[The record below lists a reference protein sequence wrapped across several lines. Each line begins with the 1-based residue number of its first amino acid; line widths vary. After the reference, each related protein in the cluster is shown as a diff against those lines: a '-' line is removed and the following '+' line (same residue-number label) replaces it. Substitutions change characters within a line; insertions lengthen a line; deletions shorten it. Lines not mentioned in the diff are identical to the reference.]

1 MLDLLIYLF
10 ENYISAK
17 PKLNINDITVELE
30 EAGFND
36 KDISSAFDWFNH
48 LEKINNGFG
57 LTNKDSLRVLSKKEY
72 EKISSEAFTFLTF
85 LLNAKILNSTEFEVI
100 LDQIM
105 ILNQKSINIDEMRWI
120 VMMTLWKSG
129 KENSYLFVED
139 SLFQNKRTE
148 LH

>member
-10 ENYISAK
+10 ENYISTK
-17 PKLNINDITVELE
+17 PKLNMNAITVELE
-30 EAGFND
+30 EAGFNN

-48 LEKINNGFG
+48 LEKLSNGPD
-57 LTNKDSLRVLSKKEY
+57 LTNKNSIRVLSHKEY
-72 EKISSEAFTFLTF
+72 EKISKEGFTFLTF
-85 LLNAKILNSTEFEVI
+85 LLNAKILNPTEFEVI

-105 ILNQKSINIDEMRWI
+105 ILNQKYINIDEMRWI

-139 SLFQNKRTE
+139 SLFHNKRTQ

>member
-10 ENYISAK
+10 ENYISTK
-17 PKLNINDITVELE
+17 PKLNMNAITVELE
-30 EAGFND
+30 EAGFNN

-48 LEKINNGFG
+48 LEKLSNGHK
-57 LTNKDSLRVLSKKEY
+57 LTNKNSIRVLSQKEY
-72 EKISSEAFTFLTF
+72 EKISKEGFTFLTF
-85 LLNAKILNSTEFEVI
+85 LLNAKILNPTEFEVI

-139 SLFQNKRTE
+139 SLFINKREE

>member
-10 ENYISAK
+10 ENYISTK
-17 PKLNINDITVELE
+17 PKLNMNAITVELE
-30 EAGFND
+30 EAGFNN

-48 LEKINNGFG
+48 LEKLSNGLE
-57 LTNKDSLRVLSKKEY
+57 LTNKNSIRVLSHKEY
-72 EKISSEAFTFLTF
+72 EKISKEGFTFLTF
-85 LLNAKILNSTEFEVI
+85 LLNAKILNPTEFEVI

-105 ILNQKSINIDEMRWI
+105 ILNQKYINIDEMRWI

-139 SLFQNKRTE
+139 SLFHNKRTQ

>member
-10 ENYISAK
+10 ENYISTK
-17 PKLNINDITVELE
+17 PKLNMNAITIELE
-30 EAGFND
+30 EAGFNN

-48 LEKINNGFG
+48 LEKLSNGPE
-57 LTNKDSLRVLSKKEY
+57 LTNKNSIRVLSHKEY
-72 EKISSEAFTFLTF
+72 EKISKEGFTFLTF
-85 LLNAKILNSTEFEVI
+85 LLNAKILNPTEFEVI

-105 ILNQKSINIDEMRWI
+105 ILNQKYINIDEMRWI

-139 SLFQNKRTE
+139 SLFHNKRTQ

>member
-10 ENYISAK
+10 ENYISTK
-17 PKLNINDITVELE
+17 PKLNMNDITVELE

-36 KDISSAFDWFNH
+36 TDISSAFDWFNH
-48 LEKINNGFG
+48 LEKISNGCK
-57 LTNKDSLRVLSKKEY
+57 LTNKNSLRVLSQKEY

>member
-10 ENYISAK
+10 ENYISTK
-17 PKLNINDITVELE
+17 PKLNMNAITVELE
-30 EAGFND
+30 EAGFNN
-36 KDISSAFDWFNH
+36 KDISTAFDWFNH
-48 LEKINNGFG
+48 LEKLSSGPE
-57 LTNKDSLRVLSKKEY
+57 LTNKNSIRGLSHKEY
-72 EKISSEAFTFLTF
+72 EKISKEGFTFLTF
-85 LLNAKILNSTEFEVI
+85 LLNAKILNPTEFEVI

-105 ILNQKSINIDEMRWI
+105 ILNQKYINIDEMRWI

-139 SLFQNKRTE
+139 SLFHNKRTQ

>member
-10 ENYISAK
+10 ENYISTK
-17 PKLNINDITVELE
+17 PKLNMNDITVELE

-48 LEKINNGFG
+48 LEKINNSSE
-57 LTNKDSLRVLSKKEY
+57 LTNKNSLRVLSQKEY

>member
-10 ENYISAK
+10 ENYISTK
-17 PKLNINDITVELE
+17 PKLNMNAITVELE
-30 EAGFND
+30 EAGFNN
-36 KDISSAFDWFNH
+36 KDISSAFEWFNH
-48 LEKINNGFG
+48 LEKLSNGPE
-57 LTNKDSLRVLSKKEY
+57 LTNKNSIRVLSHKEY
-72 EKISSEAFTFLTF
+72 EKISKEGFTFLTF
-85 LLNAKILNSTEFEVI
+85 LLNAKILNPTEFEVI

-105 ILNQKSINIDEMRWI
+105 ILNQKYINIDEMRWI

-139 SLFQNKRTE
+139 SLFQNKRTQ

>member
-10 ENYISAK
+10 ENYISTK
-17 PKLNINDITVELE
+17 PKLNMNDITLELE
-30 EAGFND
+30 QAGFND

-48 LEKINNGFG
+48 LEKINSGSE
-57 LTNKDSLRVLSKKEY
+57 LTNEKSLRVLSQKEY

>member
-10 ENYISAK
+10 ENYISTK
-17 PKLNINDITVELE
+17 PNLNMNAITVELE
-30 EAGFND
+30 EAGFNN

-48 LEKINNGFG
+48 LEKLSNGPE
-57 LTNKDSLRVLSKKEY
+57 LTNKNSIRVLSHKEY
-72 EKISSEAFTFLTF
+72 EKISKEGFTFLTF
-85 LLNAKILNSTEFEVI
+85 LLNAKILNPTEFEVI

-105 ILNQKSINIDEMRWI
+105 ILNQKYINIDEMRWI

-139 SLFQNKRTE
+139 SLFHNKRTQ

>member
-10 ENYISAK
+10 ENYISTK
-17 PKLNINDITVELE
+17 PKLNMNAITVELE
-30 EAGFND
+30 EAGFNN
-36 KDISSAFDWFNH
+36 KDISTAFDWFNH
-48 LEKINNGFG
+48 LEKLSSGPE
-57 LTNKDSLRVLSKKEY
+57 LTNKNSIRVLSHKEY
-72 EKISSEAFTFLTF
+72 EKISKEGFTFLTF
-85 LLNAKILNSTEFEVI
+85 LLNAKILNPTEFEVI

-105 ILNQKSINIDEMRWI
+105 ILNQKYINIDEMRWI

-139 SLFQNKRTE
+139 SLFQNKRSQ

>member
-10 ENYISAK
+10 ENYISTK
-17 PKLNINDITVELE
+17 PKLNMNAITVELE
-30 EAGFND
+30 EAGFNN

-48 LEKINNGFG
+48 LEKLSNGPE
-57 LTNKDSLRVLSKKEY
+57 LTNKNSIRVLSHKEY
-72 EKISSEAFTFLTF
+72 EKISQEGFTFLTF
-85 LLNAKILNSTEFEVI
+85 LLNAKILNPTEFEVI

-105 ILNQKSINIDEMRWI
+105 ILNQKYINIDEMRWI

-139 SLFQNKRTE
+139 SLFHNKRTQ

>member
-10 ENYISAK
+10 ENYISTK
-17 PKLNINDITVELE
+17 PKLNMNAITVELE
-30 EAGFND
+30 EAGFNN
-36 KDISSAFDWFNH
+36 KDISSAFNWFNH
-48 LEKINNGFG
+48 LEKLSNGPE
-57 LTNKDSLRVLSKKEY
+57 LTNKNSIRVLSHKEY
-72 EKISSEAFTFLTF
+72 EKISKEGFTFLTF
-85 LLNAKILNSTEFEVI
+85 LLNAKILNPTEFEVI

-105 ILNQKSINIDEMRWI
+105 ILNQKYINIDEMRWI

-139 SLFQNKRTE
+139 SLFHNKRTQ

>member
-10 ENYISAK
+10 ENYISTR
-17 PKLNINDITVELE
+17 PKLNINDITLELE
-30 EAGFND
+30 EAGFNN
-36 KDISSAFDWFNH
+36 KDISSAFNWFSH
-48 LEKINNGFG
+48 LEKLSSAPK
-57 LTNKDSLRVLSKKEY
+57 LTHKNSLRVLSKKEY

-105 ILNQKSINIDEMRWI
+105 ILNQKSISIHEMRWI

-139 SLFQNKRTE
+139 SLFQNKHTK

>member
-10 ENYISAK
+10 ENYISTK
-17 PKLNINDITVELE
+17 PKLNMNAITVELE
-30 EAGFND
+30 EAGFNN

-48 LEKINNGFG
+48 LEKLTNGPE
-57 LTNKDSLRVLSKKEY
+57 LTNKNSIRVLSHKEY
-72 EKISSEAFTFLTF
+72 EKISKEGFTFLTF
-85 LLNAKILNSTEFEVI
+85 LLNAKILNPTEFEVI

-105 ILNQKSINIDEMRWI
+105 ILNQKYINIDEMRWI

-139 SLFQNKRTE
+139 SLFQNKRTQ

>member
-10 ENYISAK
+10 ENYISTK
-17 PKLNINDITVELE
+17 PKLNMNDITVELE
-30 EAGFND
+30 EAGFNN
-36 KDISSAFDWFNH
+36 KDISTAFDWFNH
-48 LEKINNGFG
+48 LEKLSNGPE
-57 LTNKDSLRVLSKKEY
+57 LTNKNSIRVLSHKEY
-72 EKISSEAFTFLTF
+72 EKISKEGFTFLTF
-85 LLNAKILNSTEFEVI
+85 LLNAKILNPTEFEVI

-105 ILNQKSINIDEMRWI
+105 ILNQKYINIDEMRWI

-139 SLFQNKRTE
+139 SLFHNKRTQ

>member
-10 ENYISAK
+10 ENYISTK
-17 PKLNINDITVELE
+17 PKLNMNAITVELE
-30 EAGFND
+30 EAGFNN

-48 LEKINNGFG
+48 LEKLSNGPE
-57 LTNKDSLRVLSKKEY
+57 LTNKNSIRVLSHKGY
-72 EKISSEAFTFLTF
+72 EKISKEGFTFLTF
-85 LLNAKILNSTEFEVI
+85 LLNAKILNPTEFEVI

-105 ILNQKSINIDEMRWI
+105 ILNQKYINIDEMRWI

-139 SLFQNKRTE
+139 SLFHNKRTQ

>member
-10 ENYISAK
+10 ENYISTK
-17 PKLNINDITVELE
+17 PKLNMNDITVELE

-48 LEKINNGFG
+48 LEKINNSSE
-57 LTNKDSLRVLSKKEY
+57 LTNKNSLRVLSQKEY
-72 EKISSEAFTFLTF
+72 EKISREAFTFLTF

-120 VMMTLWKSG
+120 IMMTLWKSG

>member
-10 ENYISAK
+10 ENYISTK
-17 PKLNINDITVELE
+17 PKLNMNAITVELE
-30 EAGFND
+30 EAGFNN
-36 KDISSAFDWFNH
+36 KDISTAFDWFNH
-48 LEKINNGFG
+48 LEKLSSGPE
-57 LTNKDSLRVLSKKEY
+57 LTNKNSIRVLSHKEY
-72 EKISSEAFTFLTF
+72 EKISKEGFTFLTF
-85 LLNAKILNSTEFEVI
+85 LLNAKILNPTEFEVI

-105 ILNQKSINIDEMRWI
+105 ILNQKYINIDEMRWI

-139 SLFQNKRTE
+139 SLFHNKRTQ

>member
-10 ENYISAK
+10 ENYISTK
-17 PKLNINDITVELE
+17 PKLNMNDITVELE

-48 LEKINNGFG
+48 LEKINNGFE
-57 LTNKDSLRVLSKKEY
+57 LTNKDGLRVLSKKEY

>member
-10 ENYISAK
+10 ENYISTK
-17 PKLNINDITVELE
+17 PKLNMNDITVELE

-36 KDISSAFDWFNH
+36 KDISSAFDWFSH
-48 LEKINNGFG
+48 LEKISNGCK
-57 LTNKDSLRVLSKKEY
+57 LTNKNSLRVLSQKEY

>member
-10 ENYISAK
+10 ENYISTK
-17 PKLNINDITVELE
+17 PKLNMNAITVELE
-30 EAGFND
+30 EAGFNN

-48 LEKINNGFG
+48 LEKLTNGPE
-57 LTNKDSLRVLSKKEY
+57 LTNKNSIRVLSHKEY
-72 EKISSEAFTFLTF
+72 EKISKEGFTFLTF
-85 LLNAKILNSTEFEVI
+85 LLNAKILNPTEFEVI

-105 ILNQKSINIDEMRWI
+105 ILNQKYINIDEMRWI

-139 SLFQNKRTE
+139 SLFHNKRTQ

>member
-10 ENYISAK
+10 ENYISTK
-17 PKLNINDITVELE
+17 PKLNMNDITVELE

-36 KDISSAFDWFNH
+36 KDISSAFDWFSH
-48 LEKINNGFG
+48 LEKISNGFE
-57 LTNKDSLRVLSKKEY
+57 LTNKHSLRVLSKKEY

>member
-10 ENYISAK
+10 ENYISTK

-36 KDISSAFDWFNH
+36 KDISSAFEWFNH
-48 LEKINNGFG
+48 LEKINNGSE
-57 LTNKDSLRVLSKKEY
+57 LTNEKSLRVLSQTEY

>member
-10 ENYISAK
+10 ENYISTK
-17 PKLNINDITVELE
+17 PKLNMNDITVELE

-36 KDISSAFDWFNH
+36 KDISSAFDWFKH
-48 LEKINNGFG
+48 LEKISNGFE
-57 LTNKDSLRVLSKKEY
+57 LANKNSLRVLSKKEY

>member
-10 ENYISAK
+10 ENYISTK
-17 PKLNINDITVELE
+17 PKLNMNDITVELE

-48 LEKINNGFG
+48 LKKISNDFE
-57 LTNKDSLRVLSKKEY
+57 LANKNSLRVLSKKEY

>member
-1 MLDLLIYLF
+1 MIDLLIYLF
-10 ENYISAK
+10 ENYISTK
-17 PKLNINDITVELE
+17 PKLNINDITLELE
-30 EAGFND
+30 EAGFNN
-36 KDISSAFDWFNH
+36 KDISSAFDWFSH
-48 LEKINNGFG
+48 LEKISSNPK
-57 LTNKDSLRVLSKKEY
+57 LTHKNSLRVLSQNEC
-72 EKISSEAFTFLTF
+72 EKISGEAFTFLTF

-105 ILNQKSINIDEMRWI
+105 ILNQKSISIDEMRWI

-139 SLFQNKRTE
+139 SLFQNKRAE

>member
-10 ENYISAK
+10 ENYISTK
-17 PKLNINDITVELE
+17 PKLNMNAITVELE
-30 EAGFND
+30 EAGFNN
-36 KDISSAFDWFNH
+36 KDISTAFDWFNH
-48 LEKINNGFG
+48 LEKLSNGLE
-57 LTNKDSLRVLSKKEY
+57 LTNKNSIRVLSHKEY
-72 EKISSEAFTFLTF
+72 EKISKEGFTFLTF
-85 LLNAKILNSTEFEVI
+85 LLNAKILNPTEFEVI

-105 ILNQKSINIDEMRWI
+105 ILNQKYINIDEMRWI

-139 SLFQNKRTE
+139 SLFHNKRTQ

>member
-10 ENYISAK
+10 ENYISTK
-17 PKLNINDITVELE
+17 PKLNMNAITVELE
-30 EAGFND
+30 EAGFNN
-36 KDISSAFDWFNH
+36 KDISTAFDWFNH
-48 LEKINNGFG
+48 LEKLSNGPD
-57 LTNKDSLRVLSKKEY
+57 LTNKNSIRVLSHKEY
-72 EKISSEAFTFLTF
+72 EKISKEGFTFLTF
-85 LLNAKILNSTEFEVI
+85 LLNAKILNPTEFEVI

-105 ILNQKSINIDEMRWI
+105 ILNQKYINIDEMRWI

-139 SLFQNKRTE
+139 SLFHNKRTQ

>member
-10 ENYISAK
+10 ENYISTK
-17 PKLNINDITVELE
+17 PKLNMNAITVELE
-30 EAGFND
+30 EAGFNN

-48 LEKINNGFG
+48 LEKLSNGVE
-57 LTNKDSLRVLSKKEY
+57 LTNKNSIRVLSQKEY
-72 EKISSEAFTFLTF
+72 EKISKEGFTFLTF
-85 LLNAKILNSTEFEVI
+85 LLNAKILNPTEFEVI

-105 ILNQKSINIDEMRWI
+105 ILNQKYINIDEMRWI

-139 SLFQNKRTE
+139 SLFHNKRTQ

>member
-10 ENYISAK
+10 ENYISTK
-17 PKLNINDITVELE
+17 PKLNMNAITVELE
-30 EAGFND
+30 EAGFNN
-36 KDISSAFDWFNH
+36 KDISTAFDWFNH
-48 LEKINNGFG
+48 LEKLSNGPE
-57 LTNKDSLRVLSKKEY
+57 LTNKNSIRVLSQKEY
-72 EKISSEAFTFLTF
+72 EKISKEGFTFLTF
-85 LLNAKILNSTEFEVI
+85 LLNAKILNPTEFEVI

-105 ILNQKSINIDEMRWI
+105 ILNQKYINIDEMRWI

-139 SLFQNKRTE
+139 SLFHNKRTQ

>member
-10 ENYISAK
+10 ENYISTK
-17 PKLNINDITVELE
+17 PKLNINDITLELE
-30 EAGFND
+30 EAGFNN

-48 LEKINNGFG
+48 LEKISNSPN
-57 LTNKDSLRVLSKKEY
+57 LIHKNSLRVLSQKEY
-72 EKISSEAFTFLTF
+72 EKISKEAFTFLTF
-85 LLNAKILNSTEFEVI
+85 LLNAKILNSSEFEVI

-105 ILNQKSINIDEMRWI
+105 ILKQRSINMDEMRWI

-139 SLFQNKRTE
+139 SLFKNKREE